1 MVKISF
7 GNRYSE
13 IVKPLAVLLLLI
25 GASGS
30 AHSFCPDPHP
40 SLEKEYSTS
49 AIVFVGTAL
58 SERSTIESDGFY
70 DGTTYTLQVE
80 KIFRGKAGQM
90 IDVFSENSSGRF
102 PMTVGNR
109 YIVFG
114 YSQGGRIQ
122 IDYCDHSGMLP
133 EKSSILKK
141 VRELKA
147 SEEQEK
153 K

>member
-1 MVKISF
+1 LIVLISTA
-7 GNRYSE
+7 G
-13 IVKPLAVLLLLI
+13 L
-25 GASGS
+25 
-30 AHSFCPDPHP
+30 AHSYCPDPHP
-40 SLEKEYSTS
+40 SLEKEFASS
-49 AIVFVGTAL
+49 AVVFVGTVL

-80 KIFRGKAGQM
+80 EIFRGMAGQT
-90 IDVFSENSSGRF
+90 IDIFSENSSERF
-102 PMTVGNR
+102 PMTVGSR

-122 IDYCDHSGMLP
+122 IDYCGHTGVLP

-141 VRELKA
+141 LRELKA
-147 SEEQEK
+147 SEQWEK